1 MKFSKKSQLGLV
13 AIVGLTVATWL
24 TGCEIVT
31 ADYLFVASNTTSSSS
46 TDGKIETY
54 AIDANSGA
62 LRTAS
67 SIVDSGA
74 AEPSSLAVSPDYK
87 YLFAGHTGSGSTGA
101 VSSFTI
107 STNGVLSK
115 IGTVSITEPVKSV
128 VVNAAGTYLYILSG
142 STTVT
147 LREYAIT
154 SGKIADTAT
163 ATETISRG
171 TDTVI
176 PAGVVILANSSAVFA
191 AVADTTTGNGYVYG
205 FNVGSGGALTTI
217 SGSPYSAGVRPSA
230 IATDPAS
237 RFVYVT
243 DYASSTLIGYR
254 LLTNNVLYYL
264 TSGPYSVGK
273 EPTSVTV
280 DPRGRFIYVAN
291 SLDATVSAFE
301 ITTDTGVPSAVTST
315 TSTTNPTDTNP
326 VGITVEPAYG
336 RYVFT
341 ANSIGNSVSGFRLN
355 STSGALS
362 TAQAT
367 PYQVCTSSNANCS
380 TPAALVAVPHGNHA
394 AVTPVN

>member
-31 ADYLFVASNTTSSSS
+31 ADYLFVASNTSDSTSPN
-46 TDGKIETY
+46 GKIETY

-67 SIVDSGA
+67 AIVDSGA
-74 AEPSSLAVSPDYK
+74 VEPSSRAVSPDYK
-87 YLFAGHTGSGSTGA
+87 YLFAGHTGSGSGGS
-101 VSSFTI
+101 VSSFSI
-107 STNGVLSK
+107 SMNGVLTKTKTISF
-115 IGTVSITEPVKSV
+115 SDPVKSV
-128 VVNAAGTYLYILSG
+128 TVNAAGTYLYVLSG
-142 STTVT
+142 SSTVT
-147 LREYAIT
+147 LSEYAIS
-154 SGKIADTAT
+154 SGTIASTAT
-163 ATETISRG
+163 ATETIARG

-176 PAGVVILANSSAVFA
+176 PAGVVVLANSSAVFA
-191 AVADTTTGNGYVYG
+191 AVADTTSGNGFVYG
-205 FNVGSGGALTTI
+205 FNVGSGGALTTL

-273 EPTSVTV
+273 EPTGVTV
-280 DPRGRFIYVAN
+280 DPRGRFIYVSN
-291 SLDATVSAFE
+291 SLDSTVSAFE

-315 TSTTNPTDTNP
+315 TSTTNSTDTNP
-326 VGITVEPAYG
+326 VAITVEPAFG

-341 ANSIGNSVSGFRLN
+341 ANSIGNSVSGFHLN
-355 STSGALS
+355 STSGALT

-367 PYQVCTSSNANCS
+367 PYQVCTSTASKCS
-380 TPAALVAVPHGNHA
+380 TPVALTSVPHGNHA
-394 AVTPVN
+394 SVTPVD